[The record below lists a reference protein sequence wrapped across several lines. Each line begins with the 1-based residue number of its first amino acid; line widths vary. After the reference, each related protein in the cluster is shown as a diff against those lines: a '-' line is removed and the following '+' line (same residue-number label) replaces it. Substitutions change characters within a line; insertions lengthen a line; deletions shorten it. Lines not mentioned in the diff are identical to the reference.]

1 MFCTACKLDL
11 KIYSSCYILQTAIVK
26 KLTCVQKN
34 TFLYFWFRDLFYRS
48 ITVLFTQTLLLFF
61 LFWWYEVYL
70 TMKSIWRTLK
80 AARYSYDYQRL
91 NDWIWHSWWRE
102 RENRIC
108 VKYIY
113 WHSDAEHL
121 SKITLIC
128 RTLPKELHRKREIPC
143 LVFVRLI

>member
-1 MFCTACKLDL
+1 MQIRFKNIFVMLYLVDSYRL
-11 KIYSSCYILQTAIVK
+11 KIHMRAK
-26 KLTCVQKN
+26 MN
-34 TFLYFWFRDLFYRS
+34 TFFIFLIPRS
-48 ITVLFTQTLLLFF
+48 LLQIYYSFVYPNSSFFF

-128 RTLPKELHRKREIPC
+128 RTLPKELHRKPEIPC